1 MKRDIKTLINDSP
14 MSSFQFLAVSIC
26 VMINM
31 LDGFDVLV
39 MAFTATSIS
48 NEWSIDNKSLGFLFS
63 AGFIGMAVGAALLSR
78 FADIYG
84 RRKII
89 VLCLVVVTIGMLAAG
104 MSQGYYM
111 LAAARLFTGL
121 GIGCA
126 LASLNCITAE
136 YSSDKF
142 RGLNISILQL
152 GYPVGGAIGGA
163 VIGALIPELGWR
175 PMFILGAILSLLMIP
190 VVIWRLPESMD
201 YLVARRPGN
210 ALEKINS
217 LLGKMGHEP
226 IAQLPEPE
234 PGSAA
239 LQPGVRVLWKSEYR
253 RATLLLWIGFFM
265 VMSGVYF
272 VLSWTPKLLTLAGL
286 SETEGISGGL
296 ILQVGGILG
305 QVIFGL
311 LCFKILSKWLSV
323 FFMFFSAFFMC
334 LFAWFAS
341 DLAMAIYLGAFVGFF
356 LFGSI
361 NGLYVLSPALYPAEI
376 RTTGIGWGIGVGRI
390 GAIIAPF
397 VTGALLDL
405 GWESSRLYIVFAVP
419 LLLAMS
425 AVLYFSRK

>member
-1 MKRDIKTLINDSP
+1 MNKDIKALINDSP

-39 MAFTATSIS
+39 MSFTAPSIS
-48 NEWSIDNKSLGFLFS
+48 NEWSLDGKSLGLLFS
-63 AGFIGMAVGAALLSR
+63 AGFVGMAIGAAFLGR
-78 FADIYG
+78 FADFYG
-84 RRKII
+84 RRKLII
-89 VLCLVVVTIGMLAAG
+89 LCLVIVTLGMLISAL
-104 MSQGYYM
+104 STGYYM

-121 GIGCA
+121 GIGGA

-142 RGLNISILQL
+142 RGLSISILQV
-152 GYPVGGAIGGA
+152 GYPIGGAIGGA
-163 VIGALIPELGWR
+163 TIGALIPELGWR
-175 PMFILGAILSLLMIP
+175 PMFMLGALLSLLMIP
-190 VVIWRLPESMD
+190 IVIWRLPESID
-201 YLVARRPGN
+201 YLLARRPDN
-210 ALEKINS
+210 ALASVND
-217 LLGKMGHEP
+217 LLTKMGHDSVDE
-226 IAQLPEPE
+226 LPEQE
-234 PGSAA
+234 SASA
-239 LQPGVRVLWKSEYR
+239 ELQPGVRTLWKPEYR
-253 RATLLLWIGFFM
+253 QATLLLWIGFFM

-296 ILQVGGILG
+296 ILQIGGILG
-305 QVIFGL
+305 QIIFGI
-311 LCFKILSKWLSV
+311 LCIKLLSKWLSV

-341 DLAMAIYLGAFVGFF
+341 DLSTAIYLGAFIGFF

-390 GAIIAPF
+390 GAILAPF

-405 GWESSRLYIVFAVP
+405 GWESSKLYIVFAVP
-419 LLLAMS
+419 MLLAMS